1 MNYYIYFIT
10 RRWLLKYEECYI
22 NLCVVER
29 DCFGGLIIVWG
40 MIVGRYFI
48 WLKDVF
54 IVVINGN
61 LNVV

>member
-29 DCFGGLIIVWG
+29 DRFGGLIIVWG